1 MTQQFQQDR
10 ELGWDDTIVQ
20 DSEFILLEPG
30 EYWFTV
36 ENLNEHAIHQIQIRK
51 VKIHFHLAIRQF

>member
-20 DSEFILLEPG
+20 DSEGGIVLAPG
-30 EYWFTV
+30 VIF
-36 ENLNEHAIHQIQIRK
+36 
-51 VKIHFHLAIRQF
+51 